1 MVDFW
6 DPYGE
11 PPEPPDHFDFMEDCE
26 IEDDGLPPVENLQT
40 ACGHGVPEQSP
51 AMIEG
56 VLRKGHKMLLAGPS
70 KAGKSFALIEL
81 AVCIASGTP
90 WMNRFE
96 CRRGKV
102 LYVNLEVDP
111 ASAKH
116 RFHDVSKALELP
128 EEAVQAMLPNI
139 DLWNLRGYC
148 INWPHFVDIC
158 CSRARR
164 EQYDVI
170 IIDPFYKLN
179 AGRENNVFDMVQFCN
194 GLDRIS
200 AVNGAAVIY
209 CHHHSKGDQGW
220 KNSMDRASGSGVF
233 ARDVDA
239 LLDIIELELPP
250 ERQRAGVRRGASR
263 AHCGSFPAL
272 SRWTCGLTTPST
284 LWNDSTRRTT
294 LRRTPSSLPTSAQ

>member
-1 MVDFW
+1 MEDFW

-158 CSRARR
+158 CSRA
-164 EQYDVI
+164 
-170 IIDPFYKLN
+170 
-179 AGRENNVFDMVQFCN
+179 AG
-194 GLDRIS
+194 
-200 AVNGAAVIY
+200 
-209 CHHHSKGDQGW
+209 
-220 KNSMDRASGSGVF
+220 NSMM
-233 ARDVDA
+233 
-239 LLDIIELELPP
+239 
-250 ERQRAGVRRGASR
+250 
-263 AHCGSFPAL
+263 
-272 SRWTCGLTTPST
+272 
-284 LWNDSTRRTT
+284 
-294 LRRTPSSLPTSAQ
+294 

>member
-1 MVDFW
+1 MMVDFW

-111 ASAKH
+111 
-116 RFHDVSKALELP
+116 VSP
-128 EEAVQAMLPNI
+128 VP
-139 DLWNLRGYC
+139 
-148 INWPHFVDIC
+148 
-158 CSRARR
+158 
-164 EQYDVI
+164 
-170 IIDPFYKLN
+170 
-179 AGRENNVFDMVQFCN
+179 
-194 GLDRIS
+194 
-200 AVNGAAVIY
+200 
-209 CHHHSKGDQGW
+209 
-220 KNSMDRASGSGVF
+220 
-233 ARDVDA
+233 
-239 LLDIIELELPP
+239 
-250 ERQRAGVRRGASR
+250 
-263 AHCGSFPAL
+263 
-272 SRWTCGLTTPST
+272 
-284 LWNDSTRRTT
+284 
-294 LRRTPSSLPTSAQ
+294 